1 MAGRATPDWNDLRPF
16 LALARAGSLA
26 GAARELGTQHSTIS
40 RRIDALELA
49 LGARLVQRGAKG
61 AVLTEAGRR
70 LVPFAEK
77 AARAMAAFEA
87 AASAAPRVWRVS
99 LPTGIASLVGAEIA
113 ALRKRWPD
121 LAVEV
126 QSSSQ
131 AADISGGAADIA
143 LRMRA
148 VDEPDLMV
156 RKLGEAGWSLYASP
170 GYLAEHPFAVDLAG
184 PSLAGH
190 SLIGFHADLAE
201 TPADQW
207 LSAHG
212 EAGTVVLRLGQM
224 TDLVATARSGIGLAL
239 LPCVLADAVEGLVRL
254 VPEVLVRQP
263 VFLVCRRDVA
273 GDPGARPVI
282 RCLAAAIE
290 RARPVLEGRVG

>member
-1 MAGRATPDWNDLRPF
+1 MSSRATPDWNDLRPF

-26 GAARELGTQHSTIS
+26 GAARSLGTRHSTIS
-40 RRIDALELA
+40 RRIDALEQA
-49 LGARLVQRGAKG
+49 LGARLVQRGPKG
-61 AVLTEAGRR
+61 AALTETGRR
-70 LVPFAEK
+70 LVPLAEE

-99 LPTGIASLVGAEIA
+99 LPTGIAPLVGPEIA
-113 ALRKRWPD
+113 ALRARWPD

-131 AADISGGAADIA
+131 SADISGGAADIA
-143 LRMRA
+143 VRMRA

-170 GYLAEHPFAVDLAG
+170 GYLAETPFAGD
-184 PSLAGH
+184 LAGH

-201 TPADQW
+201 SPADLW

-212 EAGTVVLRLGQM
+212 KAGHVVLRLGQM
-224 TDLVATARSGIGLAL
+224 AELVATTCSGIGVAL
-239 LPCVLADAVEGLVRL
+239 LPCLLANAAEGLVRL
-254 VPEVLVRQP
+254 TPEVLVRQP